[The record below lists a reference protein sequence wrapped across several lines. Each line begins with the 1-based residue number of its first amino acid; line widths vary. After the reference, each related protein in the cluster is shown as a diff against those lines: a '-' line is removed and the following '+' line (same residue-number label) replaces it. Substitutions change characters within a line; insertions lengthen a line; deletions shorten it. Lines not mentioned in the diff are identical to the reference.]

1 METDEGVKKPNL
13 DYEVVLNAGGAAVA
27 SLRVTEK
34 AAGQVAMAL
43 AMDWPSD
50 CAIRW
55 PLIVRKVGVRPEIE
69 GQALANA
76 LRQIVEIPDGEL
88 VIWVAG
94 KKGALGA
101 EVYDPGPGK
110 EVPPVLNSADVLD
123 RIKRILEKV
132 EGEDWGWVVRTAE
145 AGEVL
150 AK

>member
-1 METDEGVKKPNL
+1 VNDTEGRSKRHEF
-13 DYEVVLNAGGAAVA
+13 EVVLNTGGGAVL
-27 SLRVTEK
+27 SSRVDEK
-34 AAGQVAMAL
+34 TAGQVAKAFGMN
-43 AMDWPSD
+43 WPSE
-50 CAIRW
+50 CVIRW

-88 VIWVAG
+88 VIWIAG

-110 EVPPVLNSADVLD
+110 EIPPVLNSAGVLD
-123 RIKRILEKV
+123 QVKRILEKV
-132 EGEDWGWVVRTAE
+132 EGADWGWIVKTAQ